1 MKTKKNSSA
10 ISKTQKKILQAA
22 ALVFSERGYRGTS
35 VRMICS
41 KANVNV
47 AAVNYYFCSKEN
59 LYFEVHRYVF
69 REASSKLSWIVED
82 PPVITD
88 LDRWCAEL
96 KRVSLILLQAAMRN
110 DRNSICQRRLLA
122 QELGQPS
129 RCLPLLLETFYSPLH
144 KYMAKFFQPML
155 PDLDD
160 CQLRLWV
167 FLVTTPLMSYFR
179 LVPPWETYVV
189 PENLTPDQWIEMT
202 AQHLVDTL
210 RDRLQA
216 RRAAE

>member
-10 ISKTQKKILQAA
+10 ISKTQKKILQA
-22 ALVFSERGYRGTS
+22 GYRGTS

-88 LDRWCAEL
+88 LDRWRAEL
-96 KRVSLILLQAAMRN
+96 VLKPFI
-110 DRNSICQRRLLA
+110 
-122 QELGQPS
+122 
-129 RCLPLLLETFYSPLH
+129 F
-144 KYMAKFFQPML
+144 
-155 PDLDD
+155 
-160 CQLRLWV
+160 
-167 FLVTTPLMSYFR
+167 
-179 LVPPWETYVV
+179 
-189 PENLTPDQWIEMT
+189 
-202 AQHLVDTL
+202 
-210 RDRLQA
+210 
-216 RRAAE
+216 